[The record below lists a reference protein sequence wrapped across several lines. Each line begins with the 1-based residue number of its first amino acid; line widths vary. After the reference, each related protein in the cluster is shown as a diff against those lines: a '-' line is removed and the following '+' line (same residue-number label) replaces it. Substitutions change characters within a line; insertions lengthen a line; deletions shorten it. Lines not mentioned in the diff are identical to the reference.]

1 MFEFDFGADLPDL
14 FAVRLS
20 DAMENII
27 HVDNELATVWGG
39 KEFLR
44 ALSSRR
50 CHLFILKQTNGQQRQ
65 GLHRRLRAAAAAQ
78 LPLPLDFTGIG
89 RIAISILAYAP
100 TTWRSSSRMQTIP
113 QAQLPNASVNFYKFT
128 SNLRLL
134 FLIIIIQYF
143 IMIFTVIILVRS
155 LFLKFDLQY
164 FWTID
169 LK

>member
-1 MFEFDFGADLPDL
+1 MFEFDFGTDLPDL

-50 CHLFILKQTNGQQRQ
+50 CYLFILKQTNGQQRQ

-78 LPLPLDFTGIG
+78 LPFTVRLHGYWKDCDIYFG
-89 RIAISILAYAP
+89 LRSDNVTIVKPDADD
-100 TTWRSSSRMQTIP
+100 SSSPAPKRKRK
-113 QAQLPNASVNFYKFT
+113 S
-128 SNLRLL
+128 
-134 FLIIIIQYF
+134 
-143 IMIFTVIILVRS
+143 
-155 LFLKFDLQY
+155 
-164 FWTID
+164 
-169 LK
+169 